1 MKLMEYR
8 RQARENLTS
17 ETGIALRKKRSVDVE
32 TVFGNIKQN
41 MRFRRFHLRGL
52 AKVNTEWGLVCIAHN
67 MRKLAS

>member
-1 MKLMEYR
+1 MIEYR

-17 ETGIALRKKRSVDVE
+17 ESGVALRKKRAVDVE
-32 TVFGNIKQN
+32 TVFGDIKQN

-52 AKVNTEWGLVCIAHN
+52 EKVNTEWGLVCIAHN

>member
-1 MKLMEYR
+1 LIEYR

-17 ETGIALRKKRSVDVE
+17 DTGKALCKLRLVEVE
-32 TVFGNIKQN
+32 TAFGHIKHN

-52 AKVNTEWGLVCIAHN
+52 EKVNTEWGLVCIAHN